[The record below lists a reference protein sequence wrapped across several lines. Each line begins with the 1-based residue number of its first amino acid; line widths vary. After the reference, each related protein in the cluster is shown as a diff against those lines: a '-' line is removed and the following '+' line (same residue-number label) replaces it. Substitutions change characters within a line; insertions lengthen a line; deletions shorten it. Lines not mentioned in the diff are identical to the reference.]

1 MFFSDRIFRLGGNML
16 QSLKR
21 VLSNFNV
28 VAIQISLDG
37 FPEHPEQTAECK
49 E

>member
-1 MFFSDRIFRLGGNML
+1 MASVRWF
-16 QSLKR
+16 
-21 VLSNFNV
+21 LSNFNV
-28 VAIQISLDG
+28 VAIQNSLDG